1 MCCQCPSLF
10 MFVSFLK
17 LLSSLSAVISY
28 CLCMPAWS
36 NFSFFFVFLPTS
48 SLTLQMSCERR
59 IHLISIVIQIVL
71 EQCEENGLILCSFWL
86 KPGVFFP
93 KINYMGVSGLFRE
106 FFFLFC
112 IIAAF
117 WVVEN
122 PLKAE
127 SVDVLGVKND
137 WSAVFIWH
145 SSCPSPACTC
155 ADGVLRVWLRSSW
168 HMYVVLTVLCQVWWS
183 GTHLPFFRHV
193 LQNWTQSQPL
203 LSLIDV
209 FWG

>member
-1 MCCQCPSLF
+1 

-17 LLSSLSAVISY
+17 LLSFLSAVILAVFA
-28 CLCMPAWS
+28 CLPEATLVFFCVPPHPQS
-36 NFSFFFVFLPTS
+36 NPSDVLWAGNSFSKHCYP
-48 SLTLQMSCERR
+48 
-59 IHLISIVIQIVL
+59 IQIVL

-93 KINYMGVSGLFRE
+93 KINYTGVSGLFRE

-127 SVDVLGVKND
+127 SVDILGVKND
-137 WSAVFIWH
+137 WSAIFIWH
-145 SSCPSPACTC
+145 SSCPSPAWTC

-168 HMYVVLTVLCQVWWS
+168 CRYVVPTVLCQVWWS